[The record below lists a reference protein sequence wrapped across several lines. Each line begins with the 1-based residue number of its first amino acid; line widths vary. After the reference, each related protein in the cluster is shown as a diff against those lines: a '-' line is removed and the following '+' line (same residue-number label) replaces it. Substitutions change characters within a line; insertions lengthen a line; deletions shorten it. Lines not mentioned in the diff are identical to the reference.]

1 MVETEKLPEGQRAW
15 PISPF
20 KRYSRVRRRL
30 SQQPCTSRMVV
41 SLGLC
46 LLACALASAAGE
58 WQSVDGYRFKALTV
72 STNEPV
78 GFTSLSPDSTGI
90 DFVTNV
96 GRNSRYREH
105 LAEEIWLHVADF
117 NQDGIVEGI
126 ESVWDPFLGKR
137 VPVRGRLALAKVLP
151 WVAGMY
157 PTLRAVGPADVQ
169 AMLEPA
175 GHTPTMLKLNTLDTT
190 LFLNT
195 GESLEK
201 VDLPAEAQFAPTF
214 GCSVADFDGDEN
226 EDIYLAQNFFNV
238 DSESSRHDAGL
249 GLVMLGDGQGGF
261 RTLSSTE
268 SGVANLGHA
277 RGSVVSDFNGDGRV
291 DLLTAQNNDRVKLHL
306 NLTGRPG
313 LRVRLKGAG
322 ENVQAIGASI
332 RLGQNG
338 SLGPKREI
346 RLGSGYWSQ
355 DGLVQL
361 FVVGDSKAKLHIR
374 WADSSIATVPVPA
387 GAKAIVI
394 SQTDG
399 VKVVH

>member
-90 DFVTNV
+90 DFVN
-96 GRNSRYREH
+96 
-105 LAEEIWLHVADF
+105 
-117 NQDGIVEGI
+117 
-126 ESVWDPFLGKR
+126 
-137 VPVRGRLALAKVLP
+137 
-151 WVAGMY
+151 
-157 PTLRAVGPADVQ
+157 
-169 AMLEPA
+169 
-175 GHTPTMLKLNTLDTT
+175 
-190 LFLNT
+190 
-195 GESLEK
+195 
-201 VDLPAEAQFAPTF
+201 
-214 GCSVADFDGDEN
+214 
-226 EDIYLAQNFFNV
+226 
-238 DSESSRHDAGL
+238 
-249 GLVMLGDGQGGF
+249 
-261 RTLSSTE
+261 
-268 SGVANLGHA
+268 
-277 RGSVVSDFNGDGRV
+277 
-291 DLLTAQNNDRVKLHL
+291 
-306 NLTGRPG
+306 
-313 LRVRLKGAG
+313 
-322 ENVQAIGASI
+322 
-332 RLGQNG
+332 
-338 SLGPKREI
+338 

-355 DGLVQL
+355 DSLVQL

-387 GAKAIVI
+387 GAKGIVN

-399 VKVVH
+399 VKDVH